1 MKNLHATKDAAR
13 GVLAD
18 VLSKTITSA
27 SKDITA
33 ELNDSQ

>member
-1 MKNLHATKDAAR
+1 MKNLHATKDAVR
-13 GVLAD
+13 TLID
-18 VLSKTITSA
+18 VLSKTVTSA